1 MASGAR
7 IELSPFRAIS
17 LSEMRPRH
25 SLLPVEHWKVT
36 HPARLRLFKRLL
48 QAWSSKQ
55 KNMPGDITA
64 SDANPSW

>member
-1 MASGAR
+1 
-7 IELSPFRAIS
+7 
-17 LSEMRPRH
+17 MRPRH